1 MVASRLAERLGLR
14 HVSAGD
20 FMREMAEERGLSIL
34 ELSRQAEKGEDIDLE
49 IDGRSA
55 LLAKETEGFVMDAR
69 LGWYFVPDAIKVFL
83 DVSLD
88 VAAERIFG
96 ARRAKERENTDLAT
110 TRRAIELR
118 SASERD
124 RYERYYGLDYT
135 DPTHYDLV
143 VDTSDLSPDEVIDQ
157 VVRFV
162 LDR

>member
-1 MVASRLAERLGLR
+1 
-14 HVSAGD
+14 
-20 FMREMAEERGLSIL
+20 MREMAEERGLSIL
-34 ELSRQAEKGEDIDLE
+34 ELSRLAEKGDDIDLE

-55 LLAKETEGFVMDAR
+55 LLAQEAEGFVMDAR

-124 RYERYYGLDYT
+124 RYQRYYGLDYT
-135 DPTHYDLV
+135 DPTHYHLV
-143 VDTSDLSPDEVIDQ
+143 VDTSDLSPDEVVEQ
-157 VVRFV
+157 VARFV
-162 LDR
+162 VDR